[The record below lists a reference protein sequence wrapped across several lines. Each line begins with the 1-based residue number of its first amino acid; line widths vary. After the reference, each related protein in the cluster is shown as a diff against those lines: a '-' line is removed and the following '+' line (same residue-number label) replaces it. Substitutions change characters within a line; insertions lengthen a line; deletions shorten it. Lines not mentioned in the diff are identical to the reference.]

1 MLPEERF
8 FKRGWGLDDEQQRLL
23 EELLTTLN
31 HAQRKVFGKINAG
44 VTSRSKNGSPK
55 ELILAGGLDN
65 GAFTAHQESMIAR
78 SAQGV
83 YKLAAAN
90 AKVYEQKLQE

>member
-1 MLPEERF
+1 MLP
-8 FKRGWGLDDEQQRLL
+8 

-31 HAQRKVFGKINAG
+31 HAQRKAFAKINQGA
-44 VTSRSKNGSPK
+44 VSKNGSPK
-55 ELILAGGLDN
+55 ELILAGGLDKKE
-65 GAFTAHQESMIAR
+65 FSSHQESMIAR